1 MKMTSWLRQR
11 MSKSQ
16 FKERGRADVGEVVR
30 ELGLAEGSIAIA
42 LPETP

>member
-1 MKMTSWLRQR
+1 

-16 FKERGRADVGEVVR
+16 FKEQGRADVGEVVR

-42 LPETP
+42 LPDSPWPLRDRRRA